1 MCLGSTTWCKNVS
14 YYYLSKRQI
23 TFVFENVDDN
33 RHFVFYLLFLSL
45 TNERMRK
52 GQVNIICE
60 KKKKKKMTSISIY
73 MNKMYA
79 HNRNDKMSLYPT
91 SKTDVSIQT
100 MLSNSID
107 FIVVS

>member
-1 MCLGSTTWCKNVS
+1 
-14 YYYLSKRQI
+14 
-23 TFVFENVDDN
+23 
-33 RHFVFYLLFLSL
+33 
-45 TNERMRK
+45 
-52 GQVNIICE
+52 
-60 KKKKKKMTSISIY
+60 MTSISIY